1 MDTQFAQ
8 EAKTTAAPEAS
19 TAAPAKNSGRQRD
32 LRLDILK
39 GIGIILMVMGHANA
53 PGRSF
58 IYLFHMAVFFIASGW
73 LYREDAAKSGAG
85 IWRFVWRRILSL
97 YVPYVLTETIYSALN
112 NVFLQL
118 HFYSSGMLK
127 EQLPWQRADA

>member
-8 EAKTTAAPEAS
+8 DAKTTAAPEAS

-53 PGRSF
+53 SSRSF

-85 IWRFVWRRILSL
+85 IWRFVRRRILSL

-127 EQLPWQRADA
+127 EQLPGQRADA

>member
-8 EAKTTAAPEAS
+8 DAKTTAAPEAS

-58 IYLFHMAVFFIASGW
+58 IYLFHMAVFFIALGW

-85 IWRFVWRRILSL
+85 IWRFVRRRIL
-97 YVPYVLTETIYSALN
+97 YTAVGVTIPVLLN
-112 NVFLQL
+112 IGKKHLIR
-118 HFYSSGMLK
+118 K
-127 EQLPWQRADA
+127 LPGQRADA